1 MKSFLTIVTL
11 FFVLVI
17 VVFVGWHI
25 DTPTRVEQQR
35 DVLLGGGS
43 NIVDRVAAIGQINV
57 AVAEEEKSSEQEAS
71 AEATQDVA
79 SATTNSDPD
88 GEQIYSMACM
98 ACHGAGI
105 AGAPRTGDVG
115 AWSERIAAGLDTLVS
130 HAINGFQGT
139 KGMMPAKGGNPS
151 LSDAE
156 VQAAV
161 EYMVA
166 QSQ

>member
-1 MKSFLTIVTL
+1 MKSFLTIISL

-35 DVLLGGGS
+35 DVLLGGRS
-43 NIVDRVAAIGQINV
+43 NVVDRVAAIGQINV
-57 AVAEEEKSSEQEAS
+57 AVAEEEKSSEQERS

-88 GEQIYSMACM
+88 GEQIYATACM

>member
-1 MKSFLTIVTL
+1 MKSFLTIVSL

-17 VVFVGWHI
+17 VVFVGWHQ
-25 DTPTRVEQQR
+25 DTPNRVEQQR
-35 DVLLGGGS
+35 SLLLGGGS
-43 NIVDRVAAIGQINV
+43 GVADRVAAIGQINV
-57 AVAEEEKSSEQEAS
+57 AVAEEDKTLEEEESSESTQEAITAVEVS
-71 AEATQDVA
+71 E
-79 SATTNSDPD
+79 PD
-88 GEQIYSMACM
+88 GEQVYSMACM

-105 AGAPRTGDVG
+105 AGAPRTGDIG
-115 AWSERIAAGLDTLVS
+115 AWSDRISAGMDVLFN
-130 HAINGFQGT
+130 HAINGFQGS